1 MSGTKP
7 TGRHQDNRLT
17 AAAVRAAKEPGLYN
31 DGQGLYLKVDP
42 SGAKRWIQRIVIHGK
57 RRDLGLGSVALVSLK
72 EAREKALEQRKLA
85 RAGEDPLAA
94 KRRSQTIPTFEKA
107 VSIVH
112 GNRETTWRNEKHQ
125 KQWLAT
131 LEKYAVPIIGN
142 KRVDKIDSGDILNVL
157 DPIWLSTPE
166 TASRVKQRIG
176 TVLKWAIARGYRTD
190 DPSVAVQQALPKH
203 DRSKV
208 KHMQALPY
216 REVYSAIQKI
226 SESCAFDATKLAF
239 EFLVHTA
246 CRSGEVR
253 GALWSEIN
261 LDDRVWVVPA
271 ERMKMKRDHRVPL
284 TQQTLA
290 ILERAKA
297 LKQDDCDLVFPSLRG
312 KVLSDMTLSKL
323 VREQGIDAVP
333 HGFRSSFRDWAGE
346 MTNHPHQVVEF
357 ALAHTIRNK
366 VEAAYHRSDLL
377 DKRKI
382 LMADWSDYVS
392 KAPSKSADV
401 SGD

>member
-31 DGQGLYLKVDP
+31 DGQGLYLKVDA

-112 GNRETTWRNEKHQ
+112 GHHETTWRSEKHQ

-131 LEKYAVPIIGN
+131 LEKYAVPVIGN
-142 KRVDKIDSGDILNVL
+142 KRIDKIDSRDVFDALI
-157 DPIWLSTPE
+157 PIWLSKPE
-166 TASRVKQRIG
+166 TARRVKQRIG
-176 TVLKWAIARGYRTD
+176 TVLKWGVAQGYRSD
-190 DPSVAVQQALPKH
+190 DPTSNIKQALPKQ
-203 DRSKV
+203 DTSIV
-208 KHMQALPY
+208 NHMKALHY
-216 REVYSAIQKI
+216 REVYFAIKKI
-226 SESCAFDATKLAF
+226 SESCALDATKLAF
-239 EFLVHTA
+239 EFLLHTV

-253 GALWSEIN
+253 GAMWSEIN
-261 LDDRVWVVPA
+261 LDDRVWVVPGS
-271 ERMKMKRDHRVPL
+271 RTKMKRDHRVPL
-284 TQQTLA
+284 TQQSMA

-297 LKQDDCDLVFPSLRG
+297 LRRDDCDLVFPSLRG

-333 HGFRSSFRDWAGE
+333 HGFRSSFRVWAGE
-346 MTNHPHQVVEF
+346 VANHPREVAEF
-357 ALAHTIRNK
+357 AMAHKQKDK
-366 VEAAYHRSDLL
+366 VEAAYNRSDLL

-382 LMADWSDYVS
+382 LMADWSDYIS